1 MKKWGK
7 IGENTIKMK
16 LPKAALG
23 GECYKASHLWRMEW
37 QGIIF
42 DPR

>member
-1 MKKWGK
+1 MKNMGK
-7 IGENTIKMK
+7 IGENTVKVK
-16 LPKAALG
+16 LPKVELG
-23 GECYKASHLWRMEW
+23 GECYKASHLWRMEC